1 MVSGWFKG
9 ITFIVNII
17 CIIIM
22 SAPPQIKRHQIPE
35 VGDPW
40 GLPWGAAMT
49 SHSSFWM
56 ATAGLEPA
64 TSRPPDFLIIILSLP
79 VQRTW
84 NVTSLWVSPCL
95 LYMFTCS
102 DSKLPKWWKDSL
114 PLSLNFYSLE
124 EYCCSVAKTCL
135 ILCDPMETT
144 TRQASTSFTISWNFL
159 KLMSTVSV
167 MSSNHLTLCHP
178 LLLLSS
184 VFPSIRVSYCCF
196 NLHLLNDIWC

>member
-135 ILCDPMETT
+135 ILCDPMDHSMPGFPCPSPSPGLCSNSCPLS
-144 TRQASTSFTISWNFL
+144 QWFHPIISCSVIPFSSCLQSFPASESFPI
-159 KLMSTVSV
+159 
-167 MSSNHLTLCHP
+167 C
-178 LLLLSS
+178 
-184 VFPSIRVSYCCF
+184 SIKM
-196 NLHLLNDIWC
+196 